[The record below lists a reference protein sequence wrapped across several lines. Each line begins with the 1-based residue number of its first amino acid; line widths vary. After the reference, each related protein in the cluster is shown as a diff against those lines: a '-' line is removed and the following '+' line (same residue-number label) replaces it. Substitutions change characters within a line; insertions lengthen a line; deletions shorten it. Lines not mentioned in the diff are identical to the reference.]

1 MRRELSFGDRL
12 DQGASM
18 PELMEYYALSEN
30 EYLRAVASLQEIRKN
45 GAKK

>member
-1 MRRELSFGDRL
+1 MKELSFGARVDA
-12 DQGASM
+12 GASM

-30 EYLRAVASLQEIRKN
+30 EYLRAVSSLQEIRQ